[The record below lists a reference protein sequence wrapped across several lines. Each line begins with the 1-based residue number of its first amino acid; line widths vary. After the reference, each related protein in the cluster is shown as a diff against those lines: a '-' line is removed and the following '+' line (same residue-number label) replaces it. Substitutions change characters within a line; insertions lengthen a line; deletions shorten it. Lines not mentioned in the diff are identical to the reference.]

1 MPGKEFNNPKVMIGT
16 YDLSTDANKATVSSK
31 LNMLDITP
39 FGSSNV
45 VQTPSLGDA
54 TMSIEF
60 FTDFRAGGPNEALK
74 AFHIAS
80 KNGTPGTISVTPVN
94 TTLSATN
101 LKATMLA
108 WLPEYVDVDASV
120 GAASMF
126 TAEFQNAG
134 TAGITWGTV

>member
-1 MPGKEFNNPKVMIGT
+1 MPGSEYRNPKVMVGT
-16 YDLSTDANKATVSSK
+16 YDLSADADKATVETNLDSI
-31 LNMLDITP
+31 DITP
-39 FGSSNV
+39 FGASNKV
-45 VQTPSLGDA
+45 VTPSLGDA
-54 TMSIEF
+54 KITVEF

-101 LKATMLA
+101 LKATMTA
-108 WLPEYVDVDASV
+108 WLLNYTDFDASV
-120 GAASMF
+120 GDASKF
-126 TAEFQNAG
+126 SAEFVNAG

>member
-1 MPGKEFNNPKVMIGT
+1 MPGQEFRNPKVMIGT
-16 YDLSTDANKATVSSK
+16 YDLSTDADKATVSSK
-31 LNMLDITP
+31 LDMLDITP
-39 FGSSNV
+39 FGASNKV
-45 VQTPSLGDA
+45 STPSLGDA
-54 TMSIEF
+54 TISIEF
-60 FTDFRAGGPNEALK
+60 FNDFRAGGPNEALK

-101 LKATMLA
+101 QKATMLA
-108 WLPEYVDVDASV
+108 WLPEYQDVDASV
-120 GAASMF
+120 GDVSKF